1 MSCLGV
7 HFALTKKEVSHLRAL
22 EDEQDRLDHLQEVI
36 EEHYLNLEKEFAAQ
50 SDKSWD
56 AMHRALAD
64 GKLSWDGGDYPL
76 NHTVLA
82 GELLYTD
89 SDYIMS
95 LKTPE
100 QVRDIA
106 AALSGITEAD
116 FRRRYDAIDANSYG
130 GPLSDEDFSY
140 TWHGFQGVSR
150 VVHPR
155 GAGGTFRFVYRRP
168 MNSANHTRQPTPVG
182 RQACIRASLA
192 RRACAERL
200 ARSDHEPVCQ

>member
-7 HFALTKKEVSHLRAL
+7 HFALTEREVAHLRSL
-22 EDEQDRLDHLQEVI
+22 DDEQDRLEYVQEVI
-36 EEHYLNLEKEFAAQ
+36 EEHYLNHEKQFAAE

-64 GKLSWDGGDYPL
+64 GEMSWDGGDYPL

-106 AALSGITEAD
+106 AALAGITETE
-116 FRRRYDAIDANSYG
+116 FRRRYDAIDPKSYG
-130 GPLSDEDFSY
+130 SPLTDEDFRY
-140 TWHGFQGVSR
+140 TWDGFLGVR
-150 VVHPR
+150 DLYTR
-155 GAGGTFRFVYRRP
+155 AAQAGRFVLFT
-168 MNSANHTRQPTPVG
+168 ADQ
-182 RQACIRASLA
+182 
-192 RRACAERL
+192 
-200 ARSDHEPVCQ
+200 

>member
-22 EDEQDRLDHLQEVI
+22 QDEQDRLDHLQEVI
-36 EEHYLNLEKEFAAQ
+36 EEHYLNLEQQFAAQ

-64 GKLSWDGGDYPL
+64 GKLTWDGGDYPL

-116 FRRRYDAIDANSYG
+116 FRRRYDAIDASSYG
-130 GPLSDEDFSY
+130 GPLSDEDFRY
-140 TWHGFQGVSR
+140 TWNGFQGVR
-150 VVHPR
+150 ELYTR
-155 GAGGTFRFVYRRP
+155 AAQAGRFVLFT
-168 MNSANHTRQPTPVG
+168 ADQ
-182 RQACIRASLA
+182 
-192 RRACAERL
+192 
-200 ARSDHEPVCQ
+200 

>member
-1 MSCLGV
+1 
-7 HFALTKKEVSHLRAL
+7 L
-22 EDEQDRLDHLQEVI
+22 EDEQDRLENLQEVI
-36 EEHYLNLEKEFAAQ
+36 EEQYLNHQKEFAAE

-64 GKLSWDGGDYPL
+64 GQLSWDGGGYPL

-106 AALSGITEAD
+106 VALSGITQTD
-116 FRRRYDAIDANSYG
+116 FRRRYDAIDAKSYG
-130 GPLSDEDFSY
+130 FPLSDQDFGY
-140 TWHGFQGVSR
+140 TWNWFQR
-150 VVHPR
+150 VR
-155 GAGGTFRFVYRRP
+155 DLYTRAALAGRFVLFT
-168 MNSANHTRQPTPVG
+168 ADQ
-182 RQACIRASLA
+182 
-192 RRACAERL
+192 
-200 ARSDHEPVCQ
+200 